1 MCKSICD
8 EITWLKSSLF
18 AKLQQFPVY
27 GYVQCCRL
35 SDVAH
40 KLDNFRKSVEIT
52 PTPPPPPP
60 PASKI
65 DEIPAEKIPEPD
77 YLTEDKY

>member
-8 EITWLKSSLF
+8 EIPWLKSSLF

-40 KLDNFRKSVEIT
+40 KLDNFPTSAETT
-52 PTPPPPPP
+52 PTTTPPPP

-65 DEIPAEKIPEPD
+65 DEIPAEFSPEN
-77 YLTEDKY
+77 Y

>member
-18 AKLQQFPVY
+18 AKLQQYPMY
-27 GYVQCCRL
+27 GTVQCCRL

-40 KLDNFRKSVEIT
+40 KLDNF
-52 PTPPPPPP
+52 PTSAELPPPPPT
-60 PASKI
+60 SNI
-65 DEIPAEKIPEPD
+65 DQIPAENALEPD
-77 YLTEDKY
+77 PMTEPEGEY